1 LSNLLNKMKN
11 NIIYHIS
18 IPKTVEILK
27 DENFIYF
34 KGPKG
39 NSCILI
45 LQNINIYI
53 KNNLIFLLL
62 KPSVFTNRKILFK
75 NFNNLSLFYKLIV
88 NKIVGIS
95 NGFFS
100 QLECKGLGF
109 KAKIEKNLLIFKLGF
124 SHKLIFLIPP
134 KIHVFCS
141 KSNNIIFFC
150 IDKQYLFEF
159 MMKVRSYKKPDKYK
173 GKGLKFKFELL
184 QLKEGK
190 KV

>member
-11 NIIYHIS
+11 NIIYHIA
-18 IPKTVEILK
+18 IPKNIKILK

-34 KGPKG
+34 KGPEG
-39 NSCILI
+39 NTCILV
-45 LQNINIYI
+45 LQNIKVYI
-53 KNNLIFLLL
+53 KENLIFLLL
-62 KPSVFTNRKILFK
+62 KTPVFINRQTLLK
-75 NFNNLSLFYKLIV
+75 NVNNLSLFHKLIL
-88 NKIVGIS
+88 NKIIGIS

-109 KAKIEKNLLIFKLGF
+109 KAKIKKNLLIFKLGF
-124 SHKLIFLIPP
+124 SHKLIFLIPK
-134 KIHVFCS
+134 KIHIFCS
-141 KSNNIIFFC
+141 KSNNIVFFC
-150 IDKQYLFEF
+150 TNKQYLFEF
-159 MMKVRSYKKPDKYK
+159 MMKLRSYKKPDKYK